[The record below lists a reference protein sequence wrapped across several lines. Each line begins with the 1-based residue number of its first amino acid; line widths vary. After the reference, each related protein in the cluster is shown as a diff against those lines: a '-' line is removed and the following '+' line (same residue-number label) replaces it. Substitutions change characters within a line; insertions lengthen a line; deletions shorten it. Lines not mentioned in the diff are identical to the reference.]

1 MVLPIFKKERSST
14 SICIVKKFSQISM
27 YFIPWI
33 AVSPKVLQ
41 VTVDCS
47 LLLKDCNF
55 SGLSHSG
62 LCVWVCPLSHSGFL
76 VGMSCIYVSRFTCV
90 HTKTM
95 RGNFER
101 PGEFWDLGLS
111 LKYVSRNFNQF
122 EKSHSFWNM
131 HAELRQLELYQ
142 NVSLTMTSI
151 VRLCGLSISI
161 FGSEQ

>member
-1 MVLPIFKKERSST
+1 MY
-14 SICIVKKFSQISM
+14 SQIILGNIHVFHS
-27 YFIPWI
+27 
-33 AVSPKVLQ
+33 
-41 VTVDCS
+41 VDCC
-47 LLLKDCNF
+47 LTQGF
-55 SGLSHSG
+55 AGHSG
-62 LCVWVCPLSHSGFL
+62 LFSPAQGLQFQWTLSLRVVCLSVPPLSLRVFGWHVL
-76 VGMSCIYVSRFTCV
+76 YTVSRFTCI

-142 NVSLTMTSI
+142 NVSLKMTSI
-151 VRLCGLSISI
+151 VRLCGLSTSI
-161 FGSEQ
+161 LGSEQ

>member
-1 MVLPIFKKERSST
+1 MFECAP
-14 SICIVKKFSQISM
+14 
-27 YFIPWI
+27 
-33 AVSPKVLQ
+33 
-41 VTVDCS
+41 S
-47 LLLKDCNF
+47 LTQGFRLA
-55 SGLSHSG
+55 
-62 LCVWVCPLSHSGFL
+62 CPVYEGPQL
-76 VGMSCIYVSRFTCV
+76 VPLASLGYVSRFTCI

-142 NVSLTMTSI
+142 NVSLKMTSI
-151 VRLCGLSISI
+151 VRLCGLSTNIL
-161 FGSEQ
+161 GSEQ